1 MYRFTDQAV
10 LDDDE
15 NLSVDRDLNIGSL
28 GNHVLVGAGAALLLS
43 AVEWV
48 DLTFRLGPVLS
59 SLSERLAFTAY
70 FSMNLLGGAGIG
82 LLVGLVAWL
91 AGFGKRKL
99 ETALARGGQ
108 PRLPHKLVAGLAVA
122 SLLAVFFHRQPQA
135 RSYISGL
142 IIEAQKLP
150 YFYGK
155 LLKFEGYL
163 SYLMLLGLVIACAAT
178 WMLAREA
185 ASLKRWQQASWL
197 LGLAVLTALAYYIDS
212 RYEVQLY
219 EYTLHRSMF
228 LLATA
233 AAMALIASA
242 YNSRPVRR
250 SQWTSFNGRF
260 ITFAKLAGIV
270 AVLGSVAFTFE
281 HFGKNENLKAQV
293 FSRTTQAKQYIRLA
307 RWVLDFD
314 RDGYSALL
322 DGGDA
327 TDARADINPGQI
339 EVVDDGIDN
348 NLMGGDLTAQAI
360 AEWHRDNNALNHRP
374 ATVSRRANVVYIFI
388 DALRADHLSCYGYPR
403 NTSPNLDRLAARSA
417 LFENAYSPAA
427 NTFESAAR
435 FMKSSYW
442 DGPVDTWTEVL
453 ARNGYD
459 VILFPQRRL
468 GMLSRYVK
476 GARVAPDAE
485 GKFVNQSIDVAIKT
499 LGELPAD
506 RPFCAYIYAVEP
518 HRPYARHNAFDF
530 GSSIAELYDGE
541 IAFTDHHLGR
551 LFDWLEE
558 CGRMNDTMIVVMADH
573 GESLGE
579 RGVYR
584 HSSQLFNDQTHV
596 PAIFYIPG
604 QLPRRVP
611 DYISTIDLGATIL
624 QAAGIACPDDYSGVT
639 LLPLIS
645 GEPFEHPPIYGEQT
659 LREKEFPNV
668 RSEDYPQPVNK
679 KYMIITQDGFKLIYN
694 RNDWFFELFDLK
706 NDPLELRNLF
716 NEMPE
721 RAADLKSRLG
731 RFVDIVTVSRP
742 QNADEQ
748 KYYFGDRPANAPADD
763 AD

>member
-1 MYRFTDQAV
+1 VISRVTVQAV
-10 LDDDE
+10 RDDDD
-15 NLSVDRDLNIGSL
+15 NHSVARGLKIGV
-28 GNHVLVGAGAALLLS
+28 GNHVLVGAAAAFLLG

-59 SLSERLAFTAY
+59 SLSERLAFLAY

-91 AGFGKRKL
+91 GGFGKRKL
-99 ETALARGGQ
+99 ETALARGGDAR
-108 PRLPHKLVAGLAVA
+108 PPHKLVAGLIVA
-122 SLLAVFFHRQPQA
+122 ALIAALFYQQPQA

-150 YFYGK
+150 YVYGK
-155 LLKFEGYL
+155 LLRFESYL
-163 SYLMLLGLVIACAAT
+163 SYLIMLGLVIACAAT
-178 WMLAREA
+178 RMLARKA
-185 ASLKRWQQASWL
+185 VSLMRWQRASWL
-197 LGLAVLTALAYYIDS
+197 LGLAILSGSAYYIDS

-233 AAMALIASA
+233 TAMALIASV
-242 YNSRPVRR
+242 YNSRPLRR
-250 SQWTSFNGRF
+250 SQRTSLNRRF
-260 ITFAKLAGIV
+260 ITFAKLAGIA

-281 HFGKNENLKAQV
+281 HFGKNENLKAQI
-293 FSRTTQAKQYIRLA
+293 FSRTTQAKQHFRLA

-339 EVVDDGIDN
+339 EVVEDGIDN
-348 NLMGGDLTAQAI
+348 NVIGGDLTAEAI
-360 AEWHRDNNALNHRP
+360 AEWQRDSNALNNRP
-374 ATVSRRANVVYIFI
+374 ATFSRRANVVYIFV

-403 NTSPNLDRLAARSA
+403 NTSPNLDRLAARSV

-468 GMLSRYVK
+468 GMLNRYVK
-476 GARVAPDAE
+476 GARVAPDSQ

-506 RPFCAYIYAVEP
+506 HPFCAYIYAVEP
-518 HRPYARHNAFDF
+518 HRPYARHKAFDF
-530 GSSIAELYDGE
+530 GSSIADLYDSE

-551 LFDWLEE
+551 LFDWLEKS
-558 CGRMNDTMIVVMADH
+558 GRMNDTMIVVMADH

-596 PAIFYIPG
+596 PAIFYVPG
-604 QLPRRVP
+604 QSPRRVA
-611 DYISTIDLGATIL
+611 DYISTIDLGSTIL
-624 QAAGIACPDDYSGVT
+624 QAAGIACPDDYYGVT
-639 LLPLIS
+639 LLPLMS
-645 GEPFEHPPIYGEQT
+645 GEAFEHPPIYGEQT

-668 RSEDYPQPVNK
+668 RPEDYPQPVNK

-694 RNDWFFELFDLK
+694 RNDWFFELFDVK
-706 NDPLELRNLF
+706 NDPLEVRNLF

-731 RFVDIVTVSRP
+731 RFIDIVTVSRP
-742 QNADEQ
+742 KNADEQ
-748 KYYFGDRPANAPADD
+748 KYYFGDRAANAQADD

>member
-1 MYRFTDQAV
+1 
-10 LDDDE
+10 
-15 NLSVDRDLNIGSL
+15 L
-28 GNHVLVGAGAALLLS
+28 GNHVLVGAGAAFLLG

-59 SLSERLAFTAY
+59 SLSERLMFMAY

-91 AGFGKRKL
+91 AGLGKLKL
-99 ETALARGGQ
+99 ETALARGGEA
-108 PRLPHKLVAGLAVA
+108 RLAHKLVAGLVVAVLIA
-122 SLLAVFFHRQPQA
+122 ALFHRQPQA

-150 YFYGK
+150 YVYGK
-155 LLKFEGYL
+155 LLRFESYL
-163 SYLMLLGLVIACAAT
+163 SYLMLLGLVIACGAT
-178 WMLAREA
+178 WMLARKA
-185 ASLKRWQQASWL
+185 RSLTRWQRASWL
-197 LGLAVLTALAYYIDS
+197 LGLAILTASAYYIDS

-233 AAMALIASA
+233 TAMALIASV
-242 YNSRPVRR
+242 YNSRPLRR
-250 SQWTSFNGRF
+250 SQWTSLNRRF

-270 AVLGSVAFTFE
+270 VVLGSVAFTFE
-281 HFGKNENLKAQV
+281 HFGKNENLKAQI
-293 FSRTTQAKQYIRLA
+293 FSRTTQAKQHFRLA
-307 RWVLDFD
+307 RWLLDFD

-327 TDARADINPGQI
+327 TDARADINPGQS
-339 EVVDDGIDN
+339 EVVEDGIDN
-348 NLMGGDLTAQAI
+348 NLIGGDLTRQAI
-360 AEWHRDNNALNHRP
+360 AEWHRHSNALNHRP
-374 ATVSRRANVVYIFI
+374 ATFSRRANVVYIFI

-403 NTSPNLDRLAARSA
+403 NTSPNLDRLAARSV

-453 ARNGYD
+453 AHNGYD

-468 GMLSRYVK
+468 GMLNRYVK
-476 GARVAPDAE
+476 GARVAPDAQ

-518 HRPYARHNAFDF
+518 HRPYARHKAFDF
-530 GSSIAELYDGE
+530 GASIADLYDGE

-558 CGRMNDTMIVVMADH
+558 SGRMNNTMIVVMADH

-611 DYISTIDLGATIL
+611 DYISIIDLGATIL

-639 LLPLIS
+639 LLPLMS

-668 RSEDYPQPVNK
+668 RPEDYPQPVNK

-721 RAADLKSRLG
+721 RAAELKSRLG
-731 RFVDIVTVSRP
+731 RFIDIVTVSRP
-742 QNADEQ
+742 PNADEQ
-748 KYYFGDRPANAPADD
+748 KYYFGDRSANAQSDD